1 MKVAICPDCGSINTY
16 IHDERFSDEGVRLT
30 CSDCGYRRYFKDIS
44 DIDMVEAPKTLREST
59 SMKLNRTKR
68 AQRRHKDITKAIRK
82 KYISDHVYFNLGG
95 EFSYYNNLHQ
105 YNKNKIYCSCPLCAA
120 KSKTKYGRNMK
131 ISEIRKIGL
140 KSFKRQSSQLEALES
155 EV

>member
-44 DIDMVEAPKTLREST
+44 DIDMVEAPKTLGEST
-59 SMKLNRTKR
+59 SRGLNRT
-68 AQRRHKDITKAIRK
+68 K

-105 YNKNKIYCSCPLCAA
+105 YSKNKIHCSCPLCAA

-140 KSFKRQSSQLEALES
+140 KSFKRQSSQLEALKGEA
-155 EV
+155 